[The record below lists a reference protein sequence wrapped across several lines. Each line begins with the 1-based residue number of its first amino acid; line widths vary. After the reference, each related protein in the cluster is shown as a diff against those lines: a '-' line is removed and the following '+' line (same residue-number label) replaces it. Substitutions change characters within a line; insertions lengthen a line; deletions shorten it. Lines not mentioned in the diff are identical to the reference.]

1 MEPVPFAKLPMWTRY
16 NMGVEDAR
24 ARRFVPERRSDARY
38 LAGFIETARVML
50 EEERDYCTLPDP
62 VPDEDA

>member
-1 MEPVPFAKLPMWTRY
+1 MEPIPFAKLPLSTRY
-16 NMGVEDAR
+16 NLGVEDAR

-38 LAGFIETARVML
+38 MAGFIETARAMH
-50 EEERDYCTLPDP
+50 EEERDYGALPDP